1 MKTIERQAWKCALS
15 RIMGIEYLN
24 MIKPKFMNC
33 NNSVL
38 RHKTNFPSVYMQIW
52 RYILSLFKLQVR
64 MSQNVTFLQTACMRQ
79 V

>member
-1 MKTIERQAWKCALS
+1 MKTIERQAWKCPLS

-38 RHKTNFPSVYMQIW
+38 LHKTNFPSVYMQIW
-52 RYILSLFKLQVR
+52 RHILSLFELQVR
-64 MSQNVTFLQTACMRQ
+64 MSQNVTFLQKACMKQ
-79 V
+79 A